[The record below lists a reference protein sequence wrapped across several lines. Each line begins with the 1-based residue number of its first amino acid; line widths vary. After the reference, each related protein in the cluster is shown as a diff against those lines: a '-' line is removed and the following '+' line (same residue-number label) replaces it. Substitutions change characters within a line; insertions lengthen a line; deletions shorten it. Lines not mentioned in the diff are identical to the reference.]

1 MIKSLTVTTYLGD
14 RIKMELTRPEKS
26 GFIVTNI
33 SGLGPGSANINM
45 TEVSTNDGALY
56 NSARASYRNIT
67 MNLQFFGNDTIEDI
81 RQLSYKYFPL
91 KKKIT
96 LLFET
101 DNRSLEIDGYV
112 ESNEPVIFSKE
123 ESTDISILCPY
134 PFFHSAEGN
143 QVTVFSGV
151 EPEFEFPF
159 SNESLEENLLIM
171 GSIQNKTENVVI
183 YEGDVDA
190 GMIITIHAIGE
201 ASNITIYN
209 VTTRETM
216 LIDTEKLKT
225 LTGSEIIAGD
235 DIVICTVK
243 GQKSVTL
250 IREGRKTNILNCLG
264 RNADWFQLAK
274 GDNIMAFTADSGAS
288 NIQFKI
294 ENQILYEGV

>member
-45 TEVSTNDGALY
+45 TEVATNDGALY

-67 MNLQFFGNDTIEDI
+67 MNLRFFGNDTIEDI

-190 GMIITIHAIGE
+190 GMIITIHAIGD

-216 LIDTEKLKT
+216 FIDTEKLKT
-225 LTGSEIIAGD
+225 LTGSELIAGD
-235 DIVICTVK
+235 DVVICTVK

>member
-14 RIKMELTRPEKS
+14 TIKMELTRPEKS

-45 TEVSTNDGALY
+45 TEVATNDGALY

-67 MNLQFFGNDTIEDI
+67 MNLRFFGNDTIEDI

-190 GMIITIHAIGE
+190 GMIITIHAIGD

-216 LIDTEKLKT
+216 FIDTEKLKT
-225 LTGSEIIAGD
+225 LTGSELIAGD
-235 DIVICTVK
+235 DVVICTVK